1 MSAADPRCKFHRI
14 RFKRRSR
21 YRNAQ
26 AFDITTS
33 RLIRELGAS
42 VRLGRG

>member
-1 MSAADPRCKFHRI
+1 MTDPHCRITRI

-21 YRNAQ
+21 YRSAQ